1 MKHVKLNEE
10 SIISRISNGELA
22 FICGGTDNTQL
33 LCGGPIKPTL
43 GFSCGNDPTNPLCYC
58 LAGCGCRP
66 AQTACDI
73 CIAGS

>member
-22 FICGGTDNTQL
+22 FI
-33 LCGGPIKPTL
+33 CGGPIKPTL

-73 CIAGS
+73 CIAGY